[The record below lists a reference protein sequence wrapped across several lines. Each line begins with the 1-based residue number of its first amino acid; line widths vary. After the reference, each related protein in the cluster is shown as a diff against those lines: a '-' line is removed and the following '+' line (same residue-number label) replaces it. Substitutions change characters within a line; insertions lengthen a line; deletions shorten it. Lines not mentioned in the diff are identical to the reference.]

1 MDDMIHRY
9 ANLKQT
15 PVSVKNMILFGK
27 DANMNT
33 LLRSHAFLRYEL
45 PIRLAHIAKEITA
58 LPEELLEVEPVQKVL
73 NWYRLSFSEV
83 IESPV
88 PNVADMELKT
98 EDDQCASL
106 HQFQDMLDHIKDRH
120 SGVVTTMAEG
130 VLELKNRLGREMIDT
145 SVQFFLDR
153 LYMNRISIRMLITQ
167 HLELFKQAQTNNN
180 LCAITSGA
188 SGRKVTPNKKNR
200 WVGIIDPQCNVKEIA
215 EDAVADARYLCSNN
229 YSVCPSVQIIVP
241 PKLGT
246 ETSAGAPTLPY
257 VPSHL
262 YHMLF
267 ETIKNSLRAVV
278 EVHGANAQSEDD
290 LPPVRVVLVKGTED
304 LTIKISDMGGG
315 IPNADVPKLFTYFYT
330 TAAPPTKDT
339 LDSLN
344 EGAAPMAGLGYGL
357 PISRLYARYFG
368 GDLKVIPMEG
378 YGTDAYIHL
387 KAAGETREVLPE
399 YSPSTYLGSQAN
411 LREWLNVDNCAFQL

>member
-1 MDDMIHRY
+1 VD
-9 ANLKQT
+9 
-15 PVSVKNMILFGK
+15 
-27 DANMNT
+27 
-33 LLRSHAFLRYEL
+33 
-45 PIRLAHIAKEITA
+45 
-58 LPEELLEVEPVQKVL
+58 
-73 NWYRLSFSEV
+73 
-83 IESPV
+83 
-88 PNVADMELKT
+88 
-98 EDDQCASL
+98 
-106 HQFQDMLDHIKDRH
+106 
-120 SGVVTTMAEG
+120 
-130 VLELKNRLGREMIDT
+130 
-145 SVQFFLDR
+145 
-153 LYMNRISIRMLITQ
+153 
-167 HLELFKQAQTNNN
+167 
-180 LCAITSGA
+180 
-188 SGRKVTPNKKNR
+188 
-200 WVGIIDPQCNVKEIA
+200 
-215 EDAVADARYLCSNN
+215 DARYLCSNN

-267 ETIKNSLRAVV
+267 ETIKVRHNYIFVVVVVFFFMFVCTDVFSPRQNSLRAVV

-315 IPNADVPKLFTYFYT
+315 IPHADVPKLFTYFYT

-368 GDLKVIPMEG
+368 GDLKVIPMVHN
-378 YGTDAYIHL
+378 THTHKTTAH
-387 KAAGETREVLPE
+387 
-399 YSPSTYLGSQAN
+399 
-411 LREWLNVDNCAFQL
+411 